1 MAAVTESFGTGRI
14 AAAGQ
19 SRGRLLVFIV
29 AYNAERTIESV
40 LHRIPPSLADS
51 YEVEVLVI
59 DDASSDTTFERGYA
73 VRAAATVPFP
83 LHVLFNPVNQGY
95 GGNQKVGFRF
105 AIREG
110 FDYVALLHG
119 DGQYAPER
127 LPDLVKPLAD
137 GAADAVFGSRMLDPG
152 AAREGGMPEYKY
164 VGNRILTW
172 WENRML
178 RANLSEFHSGYRV
191 YSTEALRGI
200 PFDLNTN
207 DFHFD
212 TEIIVQLLLAERR
225 ILEVSIPTYYGDEIC
240 HVNGVSYGW
249 EVIKATAKARVQELS
264 LLYDRK
270 FDVKSV
276 DRSGNARYTP
286 KLEHESP
293 QSVALGILEPG
304 SRVLD
309 LGCAGG
315 LLGAELRAQKGCY
328 VVGIDLFGLAP
339 GVELDEFHVHD
350 LNRMPLP
357 VAPESF
363 DYILM
368 LDVIEHLADPEAFMD
383 ELRQACEM
391 NPSLR
396 LVMSTGNIG
405 FILTRLALAL
415 GQFNYGKRGILDLTH
430 TRLFTFAS
438 LRRLLLGAGFE
449 ILEERGIPAPFP
461 LALGSGF
468 ASRGAFSVNQAL
480 IRLRRQVFAYQS
492 FVVARP
498 VPALDYLLTR
508 AHEASAARAAARVTA
523 P

>member
-1 MAAVTESFGTGRI
+1 MAAVTESTYAGT
-14 AAAGQ
+14 ADKSAGT
-19 SRGRLLVFIV
+19 RDRLLVFIV

-40 LHRIPPSLADS
+40 LHRIPPTLADA

-59 DDASSDTTFERGYA
+59 DDASSDTTFERGQA
-73 VRAAATVPFP
+73 VRDSATVPFP

-95 GGNQKVGFRF
+95 GGNQKIGFQF

-110 FDYVALLHG
+110 FDYEALIHG
-119 DGQYAPER
+119 DGQYAPEC
-127 LPDLVKPLAD
+127 LPELVKPLAD
-137 GAADAVFGSRMLDPG
+137 GVADAVFGSRMLEPG
-152 AAREGGMPEYKY
+152 AARKGGMPAYKY

-178 RANLSEFHSGYRV
+178 RAKLSEFHSGYRV
-191 YSTEALRGI
+191 YSTEVLRAI
-200 PFDLNTN
+200 PFELNTN
-207 DFHFD
+207 HFHFD
-212 TEIIVQLLLAERR
+212 TEIIIQLLLAGRR
-225 ILEVSIPTYYGDEIC
+225 IVEVPIPTYYGDEIC
-240 HVNGVSYGW
+240 HVNGIAYGW
-249 EVIKATAKARVQELS
+249 DVISAAAKARVQELS

-270 FDVKSV
+270 FDLKSAEQH
-276 DRSGNARYTP
+276 GNARYTP

-293 QSVALGILEPG
+293 QSVALEVVEPG

-315 LLGAELRAQKGCY
+315 VLGAELRRQKGCY
-328 VVGIDLFGLAP
+328 VVGIDLFPLAS
-339 GVELDEFHVHD
+339 GVELDEFHLHD

-363 DYILM
+363 DYVLM

-383 ELRQACEM
+383 ELHGACEM

-396 LVMSTGNIG
+396 LLMSTGNIA
-405 FILTRLALAL
+405 FVLTRLSLL
-415 GQFNYGKRGILDLTH
+415 IGQFNYGKRGILDLTH

-438 LRRLLLGAGFE
+438 LRRLLHGAGFE

-461 LALGSGF
+461 LALRSGP
-468 ASRGAFSVNQAL
+468 ASRGAFSINQAL
-480 IRLRRQVFAYQS
+480 IKLRRQLFAYQS

-498 VPALDYLLTR
+498 LPALEYLLGR
-508 AHEASAARAAARVTA
+508 AHEASATRAAARDTA
-523 P
+523 R